1 MKGENKFITV
11 IEDLLSIE
19 TSNKMLIDSFKEILP
34 TKNNCLSSAIL
45 LIVCGLFSLIVGFNF
60 NTVQIMI
67 EVVDL
72 ATTVILTILGINFT
86 VYSIMIVFMN
96 DNFIEYLAKN
106 EESCQ
111 EKLKKESSLVHRI
124 RYFESILFLYAVG
137 LFISF
142 LILVGLKI
150 IDQDFLLVESIL
162 MNNILATGLI
172 FLYILF
178 TVRLIYE
185 IKATIFNTIVLFRGY
200 LASKIIELI
209 KKSDS

>member
-1 MKGENKFITV
+1 M
-11 IEDLLSIE
+11 
-19 TSNKMLIDSFKEILP
+19 
-34 TKNNCLSSAIL
+34 
-45 LIVCGLFSLIVGFNF
+45 
-60 NTVQIMI
+60 
-67 EVVDL
+67 
-72 ATTVILTILGINFT
+72 
-86 VYSIMIVFMN
+86 
-96 DNFIEYLAKN
+96 
-106 EESCQ
+106 
-111 EKLKKESSLVHRI
+111 HRI

-185 IKATIFNTIVLFRGY
+185 IKATIVNTIVLFRGY